1 MRVPLLVLCGALMAM
16 SHGPLT
22 AQTVAA
28 RFLSEFR
35 RPGPDGEIVAAD
47 STGTPR
53 EIISPAIVRGGY
65 TSFYV
70 IVNGPPKAAFDLF
83 IQSNPAGV
91 LRPALYAVNTPGED
105 ALTPIPKS
113 ELNSKFN
120 EYGVAVFWLDIF
132 TPGTT
137 PVRRIRIEA
146 QAHHGSHWVITPLE
160 LRVQAAVIPNSALPV
175 AAPRAA
181 GHSAA
186 GALALLDQAWCNRA
200 AAAKTPA
207 PPADTSKSIRAKIL
221 RNAGQDMLLLRRPV
235 TASAAAP
242 GIAKALGATTA
253 AEWCASKDHTHAD
266 PETFLRVRD
275 AIWRASQ

>member
-47 STGTPR
+47 ATGTPR

-65 TSFYV
+65 TSFYIV
-70 IVNGPPKAAFDLF
+70 VNGPPKAAFDLF
-83 IQSNPAGV
+83 IQTNPTGV
-91 LRPALYAVNTPGED
+91 LRPTLYGVNVPGED
-105 ALTPIPKS
+105 ELVPIPKG
-113 ELNSKFN
+113 ELNGKFN
-120 EYGVAVFWLDIF
+120 EQGVAVFWLDIF
-132 TPGTT
+132 TPATT

-146 QAHHGSHWVITPLE
+146 QVHHGGNWIITPLE
-160 LRVQAAVIPNSALPV
+160 LRVQAATVPNGAPPAV
-175 AAPRAA
+175 APRPN

-186 GALALLDQAWCNRA
+186 GAIALLDQVWCNRA
-200 AAAKTPA
+200 ATKSA
-207 PPADTSKSIRAKIL
+207 PPGDASKSIRAKIL
-221 RNAGQDMLLLRRPV
+221 RNAGQDMLLLRRPI
-235 TASAAAP
+235 TANAAAP
-242 GIAKALGATTA
+242 GIAKALGVATS
-253 AEWCASKDHTHAD
+253 AEWCAATEHSHPD